1 MPLVYVHGVAN
12 RVDKR
17 GNLESFRDY
26 VEPLL
31 RRYVAPVLRSDPQ
44 NAIIRLAYW
53 GDEGVKFAWNGDSR
67 PRSVLLGQGAA
78 APVAV
83 AERSASLAALP
94 DTRSVVR
101 SAPAA
106 ASAPPGLI
114 AAGPQGGG
122 SERPQLKTLDPD
134 GLSDLIAAFIGTGMS
149 PGADQSAALIAADDA
164 ARDPVVRTALAAAP
178 DLSAEIE
185 VLQKAV
191 DSRMA
196 ARGGLI
202 AQGAGPFSKVMD
214 TVRETVSRV
223 ANAPGAAVSTALLEL
238 RRPLNNLVTLFS
250 GDVFVYL
257 MTRADSAHPGKI
269 PSLVMQALDDAR
281 AAEPN
286 EAMVVL
292 SHSMGGQI
300 IYDLVTHFLPAKAGG
315 RIDFWAATA
324 SQVGLFEEE
333 KLFLASAS
341 THSAANTNKA
351 PFPDRKYLG
360 GWWNV
365 WDSNDVMSY
374 TADPIFDGVDDE
386 SYSSGVSL
394 IQAHGEYLQRPSF
407 YRRFAAKLTLAK
419 QANWNRI

>member
-1 MPLVYVHGVAN
+1 
-12 RVDKR
+12 
-17 GNLESFRDY
+17 
-26 VEPLL
+26 
-31 RRYVAPVLRSDPQ
+31 
-44 NAIIRLAYW
+44 
-53 GDEGVKFAWNGDSR
+53 
-67 PRSVLLGQGAA
+67 
-78 APVAV
+78 
-83 AERSASLAALP
+83 
-94 DTRSVVR
+94 
-101 SAPAA
+101 
-106 ASAPPGLI
+106 
-114 AAGPQGGG
+114 
-122 SERPQLKTLDPD
+122 
-134 GLSDLIAAFIGTGMS
+134 
-149 PGADQSAALIAADDA
+149 
-164 ARDPVVRTALAAAP
+164 
-178 DLSAEIE
+178 
-185 VLQKAV
+185 
-191 DSRMA
+191 MA